1 MLPADVTAEVCQ
13 VLGCG
18 DEVEEL
24 RERLTA
30 APGLAGR
37 VGGGERSRPMRPTR
51 RWDRAT
57 GPADPRRGRAGS
69 ARARTR
75 AWRTWTGAGRRQR
88 HELWMRRALE
98 VAVTGP
104 APARRHGRGDRTV
117 DDVPVGAVVYGP
129 DGTEL
134 AAGRNERE
142 LTGDPTAHAEVLAL
156 RRAAERLGRWRL
168 DGCTLVVTLEPCTMC
183 AGALVLARIS
193 TVVFGAWEPKTGAA
207 GSLWDVLRDRRLN
220 HRPEV
225 YGGVLEAENS
235 AVLRAFF
242 R

>member
-1 MLPADVTAEVCQ
+1 MP
-13 VLGCG
+13 
-18 DEVEEL
+18 
-24 RERLTA
+24 
-30 APGLAGR
+30 P
-37 VGGGERSRPMRPTR
+37 VGGGE
-51 RWDRAT
+51 
-57 GPADPRRGRAGS
+57 PADATDPRLETIRPGQPTPGAVSRAGPG
-69 ARARTR
+69 AHEGLADPG
-75 AWRTWTGAGRRQR
+75 GAGRRQR

-104 APARRHGRGDRTV
+104 AVDDARSADV
-117 DDVPVGAVVYGP
+117 DDVPVGAVLYGP

-134 AAGRNERE
+134 AIGRNERE

-156 RRAAERLGRWRL
+156 RRGAERAGRWRL

-183 AGALVLARIS
+183 AGALVLARVS

-225 YGGVLEAENS
+225 YGGVLEAETA